1 MMIWC
6 KMFRPTTESVLW
18 LQVPDEIALTD
29 WSEKDSLDIA
39 LDYLG
44 NSTGW
49 SFIPMKFFVVN
60 SEKQL
65 ESLMESEV

>member
-1 MMIWC
+1 
-6 KMFRPTTESVLW
+6 MFRPTTESVLW
-18 LQVPDEIALTD
+18 LQVPDEIAD
-29 WSEKDSLDIA
+29 ECSEKDSLDIA